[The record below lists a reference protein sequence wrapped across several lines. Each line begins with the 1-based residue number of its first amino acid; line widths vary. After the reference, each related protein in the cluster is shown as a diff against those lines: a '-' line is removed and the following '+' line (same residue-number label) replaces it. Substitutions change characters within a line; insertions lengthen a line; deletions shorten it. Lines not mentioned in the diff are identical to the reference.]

1 MEITWTN
8 AAQKAAGIS
17 ALAARVGTTHVRQ
30 WTEDVAEA
38 GEREVKNTIMSGGV
52 IATKKGGPRVKTG
65 AMLGAVSKQVEVFG
79 DGSGN
84 AIAGW
89 PDGGPMHT
97 VFQEHGTRSKGAPSG
112 VPPMM
117 AIPMAQIR
125 MSMEI
130 PVAGTNMLANIA
142 REWDAI

>member
-1 MEITWTN
+1 MIISWTN
-8 AAQKAAGIS
+8 AGQKAAGMH
-17 ALAARVGTTHVRQ
+17 ALAARVGKVHVGQ

-38 GEREVKNTIMSGGV
+38 GEREVKRTIQSGGV
-52 IATKKGGPRVKTG
+52 MATKKGGPRIKSG
-65 AMLGAVSKQVEVFG
+65 SMIGAVAKQVEVFG

-89 PDGGPMHT
+89 PDGGPLHT
-97 VFQEHGTRSKGAPSG
+97 KFQEHGTRAKGAPSG
-112 VPPMM
+112 VPPML